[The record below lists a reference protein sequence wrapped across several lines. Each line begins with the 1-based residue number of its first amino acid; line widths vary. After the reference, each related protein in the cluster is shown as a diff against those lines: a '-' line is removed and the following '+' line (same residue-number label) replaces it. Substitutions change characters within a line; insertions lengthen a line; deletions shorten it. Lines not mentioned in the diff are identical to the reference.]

1 MAKSRH
7 EVNDRTE
14 QADKGCGLLDTSHPQ
29 RAGFHPTMNK
39 LIRRLAVRK
48 LILLSILLLPG
59 CLHVMKLK
67 PESLQEHCAALA
79 QVKVDRQMM
88 TSQGVPVGGYNRLE
102 AVRKAEKECLMK
114 QEQRQSTNSPPPIF

>member
-1 MAKSRH
+1 M
-7 EVNDRTE
+7 
-14 QADKGCGLLDTSHPQ
+14 
-29 RAGFHPTMNK
+29 
-39 LIRRLAVRK
+39 RK

-114 QEQRQSTNSPPPIF
+114 QGQRQSTNSPPPIF

>member
-1 MAKSRH
+1 
-7 EVNDRTE
+7 
-14 QADKGCGLLDTSHPQ
+14 
-29 RAGFHPTMNK
+29 MNK

-79 QVKVDRQMM
+79 QVKVDRQMN
-88 TSQGVPVGGYNRLE
+88 TRYRQGVPVGGYNRLE

-114 QEQRQSTNSPPPIF
+114 QEQR